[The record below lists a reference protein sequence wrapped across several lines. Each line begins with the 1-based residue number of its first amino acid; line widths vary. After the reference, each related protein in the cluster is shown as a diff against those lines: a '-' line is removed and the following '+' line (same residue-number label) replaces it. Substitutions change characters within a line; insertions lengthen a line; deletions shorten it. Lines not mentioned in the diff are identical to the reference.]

1 MDVFIL
7 LKSIRGLHQK
17 ITEEIRFLPKM
28 DLIGRKKSLSQILW
42 NGKSAYPTLPPK
54 QQKPLSLIQMLA
66 STLICGNL
74 GNRAYLSPLSF
85 LTNSFKYNGTT
96 PCFWYTVYLP
106 FDILNHSIYTLVMI
120 FQLFSC
126 QQVIFDSYY
135 CNCTLIS
142 FLHVPDKC
150 SQIGLA
156 L

>member
-106 FDILNHSIYTLVMI
+106 FDRISTFEIEEICIPQIFRKLCI
-120 FQLFSC
+120 FQWLF
-126 QQVIFDSYY
+126 
-135 CNCTLIS
+135 
-142 FLHVPDKC
+142 FL
-150 SQIGLA
+150 
-156 L
+156 